1 MINMSIMGYWRLIGI
16 SVIRRGLWTYVKM
29 TMGCL
34 GEGPK
39 DSKKRGRIT
48 VDQRG
53 ASVGR
58 RCQQLEGLA

>member
-1 MINMSIMGYWRLIGI
+1 
-16 SVIRRGLWTYVKM
+16 M

-39 DSKKRGRIT
+39 DAKKRGRIM

-58 RCQQLEGLA
+58 RCQQLERLA